1 MPSRSTESREAQFW
15 LRQHC
20 HATHVRHVLERGLEY
35 YGAVEQA
42 GLCTQLTD
50 GDDLFAFLSD
60 AESAISR
67 SRNLIQPTL

>member
-1 MPSRSTESREAQFW
+1 MSPVSEEFQAAMVW
-15 LRQHC
+15 LEHHC

-35 YGAVEQA
+35 YAAVEKA

-60 AESAISR
+60 AEAAISR
-67 SRNLIQPTL
+67 SRILVQPTL